1 MDTEVMESRLTKVC
15 SFFTTHVEGTNVQD
29 VVNELRSCERELVA
43 HRFARAKAS
52 DGRPIRV
59 RVPAVDAAL
68 IHVSRALSRVR
79 DGSQVEQARASAK
92 AAAGG
97 AQQKTD
103 SAELA
108 AGGESVLRELRE
120 SVEHA
125 REEVAHI
132 PAFA

>member
-15 SFFTTHVEGTNVQD
+15 SFFTTDVEGTNVQD

-43 HRFARAKAS
+43 HRFARATAS

-59 RVPAVDAAL
+59 RIPAVDAAL
-68 IHVSRALSRVR
+68 IHVSRALSLVR
-79 DGSQVEQARASAK
+79 DGSQVEQARAS
-92 AAAGG
+92 
-97 AQQKTD
+97 
-103 SAELA
+103 
-108 AGGESVLRELRE
+108 
-120 SVEHA
+120 VEQA